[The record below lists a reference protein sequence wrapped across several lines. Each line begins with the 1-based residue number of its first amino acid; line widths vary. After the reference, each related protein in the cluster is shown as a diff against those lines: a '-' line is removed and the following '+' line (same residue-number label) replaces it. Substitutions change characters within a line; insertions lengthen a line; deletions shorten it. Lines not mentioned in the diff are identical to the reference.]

1 MRAGT
6 CLSHSLLNS
15 QLLEWNTCLLVEKR
29 GRKSGGEKNPTRPM
43 RNLNFSIGIRR
54 QLFCRHVMR
63 SLLSAR
69 GVSEDYTQRTVQW
82 QMCNGLLWRHAQH
95 GSLSVCRR
103 NTCSPSCLKGQHGLG
118 GHVARSQESGQDSH
132 LSGQFL
138 TAWKPCSRHKTCCQ
152 RDSLTFLYNGKSEK
166 RLKNWSILGIRKCD
180 PILPGIWV
188 TGTN

>member
-6 CLSHSLLNS
+6 CLSHSLLYS

-29 GRKSGGEKNPTRPM
+29 GRKSGGGGEPTRPM
-43 RNLNFSIGIRR
+43 RNLNFSTGIRR
-54 QLFCRHVMR
+54 RLFCRHVML

-69 GVSEDYTQRTVQW
+69 GVSEDYTQRTIQW

-95 GSLSVCRR
+95 GSLSVCWR
-103 NTCSPSCLKGQHGLG
+103 NTCSPSCLKGQHSWG

-138 TAWKPCSRHKTCCQ
+138 TAWKPCSRHKTCCTKETGWPFCTMG
-152 RDSLTFLYNGKSEK
+152 RVK
-166 RLKNWSILGIRKCD
+166 RGWRIDLF
-180 PILPGIWV
+180 
-188 TGTN
+188 